1 MGRRSR
7 VGDNIWHP
15 KSNKAFFFPFTP
27 KKRTGGNSTWFSVT
41 IGTTI
46 IYRVP
51 LWARVFSIH
60 DTSYNNSSV
69 IRTVLVA
76 SIRQPAHTS
85 LNKSG
90 TVWAH
95 VTKRRID
102 FVLRITGSF
111 RKQRQQEA
119 PETSFHMSHF
129 YFSVCLCLLI
139 TIDRATPAE
148 EEHGYHVPYG
158 YKMLLS
164 LKKKKNAT
172 FSQLVYIGPREKL
185 WLDCLGHMLIPW
197 TNHHLWSDDLAR
209 NGLYSH
215 PFGQGSASIH
225 RRKVLKA

>member
-164 LKKKKNAT
+164 LKKKKKCYFLPT
-172 FSQLVYIGPREKL
+172 CVYWSQGKTLIGLPGSHAYP
-185 WLDCLGHMLIPW
+185 LDQPPFVVRW
-197 TNHHLWSDDLAR
+197 
-209 NGLYSH
+209 
-215 PFGQGSASIH
+215 FGQKWVIFSSFWPGVCVYS
-225 RRKVLKA
+225 

>member
-1 MGRRSR
+1 MSYWCLSWA
-7 VGDNIWHP
+7 GDQGLVTISDIPNLI
-15 KSNKAFFFPFTP
+15 SIFFLFTP

-60 DTSYNNSSV
+60 DTSYNNFSI

-102 FVLRITGSF
+102 FVLGITGSF
-111 RKQRQQEA
+111 RKQHQQEA

-129 YFSVCLCLLI
+129 YFSVCLCLLVTI
-139 TIDRATPAE
+139 PPTIDRATPAE
-148 EEHGYHVPYG
+148 EELGYHAPNG

-164 LKKKKNAT
+164 
-172 FSQLVYIGPREKL
+172 
-185 WLDCLGHMLIPW
+185 
-197 TNHHLWSDDLAR
+197 
-209 NGLYSH
+209 
-215 PFGQGSASIH
+215 
-225 RRKVLKA
+225 